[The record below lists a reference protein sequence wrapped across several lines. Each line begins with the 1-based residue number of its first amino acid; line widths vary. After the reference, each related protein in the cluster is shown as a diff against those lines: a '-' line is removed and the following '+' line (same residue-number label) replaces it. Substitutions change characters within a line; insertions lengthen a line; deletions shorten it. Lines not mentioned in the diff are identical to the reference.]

1 MANRPYR
8 RPSIAGG
15 LIVLTLGIIF
25 LIANLRPDLDFWSIA
40 MRYWPVILI
49 VIGLG
54 KIFDAFRIR
63 NDGGTGTDGQP
74 RGNNDLGIILAMLV
88 LLAFVVVAVTHGH
101 GRVVILRDSHSID
114 LAGGASNLLDAN
126 FAYRDRDGK
135 PQTNYTV
142 SKDEGILD
150 ITQENLSHV
159 HLAGSGNDWRLGFS
173 GGVPID
179 FNLNLGAG
187 KGNVNLQGL
196 DVAH

>member
-15 LIVLTLGIIF
+15 LIVLTVGIIF

-40 MRYWPVILI
+40 MRYWAVILI

-88 LLAFVVVAVTHGH
+88 LLAFVVVPFPQGP
-101 GRVVILRDSHSID
+101 GRVFIRQASHSFI
-114 LAGGASNLLDAN
+114 LQPA
-126 FAYRDRDGK
+126 K
-135 PQTNYTV
+135 P
-142 SKDEGILD
+142 
-150 ITQENLSHV
+150 
-159 HLAGSGNDWRLGFS
+159 
-173 GGVPID
+173 
-179 FNLNLGAG
+179 
-187 KGNVNLQGL
+187 
-196 DVAH
+196 